1 MAAIEIDGLS
11 KRFRVNHERHS
22 DLKGRVLNLGR
33 RRPRED
39 FWALQEMSFEVA
51 DGETVGL
58 LGHNGSGKST
68 LLKCVAG
75 IMQPTTGEIRT
86 VGRLASLL
94 ELGAGFH
101 PELTGRENVFMN
113 GQILGLKNRDIER
126 RFDEIVAFAELEAFI
141 DQQVKH
147 YSSGMYVR
155 LGFAVATNVE
165 PDVLLIDEVLAVGD
179 EAFQRK
185 CLERIR
191 RFQREGRTMMFV
203 SHSPELVR
211 QICDRAVVLDHGQML
226 EIGPPGEA
234 IRTFRESLMQA
245 TKARQLG
252 IDEEVAVDQT
262 ERLAPAEQAG
272 ATAEPDRLDLGA
284 ITGSTPVID
293 PNAPP
298 PAIESATFEVRIT
311 RVGMEYPLADERDFL
326 VPGDPLRVSVGY
338 LADRRIDDVV
348 FAINIVNEQGLLVYG
363 INTDIL
369 LGGLEYVEGEGTL
382 DFVFPRV
389 PLLDGIYTVS
399 VGIHSHDV
407 KTIYDHHNAGH
418 TFQVT
423 DPGESA
429 GMVALDASV
438 VLDHVADRAP
448 GRGLGQRVTT

>member
-1 MAAIEIDGLS
+1 MAAAIEINQVS
-11 KRFRVNHERHS
+11 KRFRVNHQRHS

-33 RRPRED
+33 KPPRED
-39 FWALQEMSFEVA
+39 FWALQELSFEVA

-75 IMQPTTGEIRT
+75 IMQPSTGFIKT
-86 VGRLASLL
+86 VGRTASLL

-113 GQILGLKNRDIER
+113 GQILGLKNKDIER
-126 RFDEIVAFAELEAFI
+126 RFDEIVEFAELEQFI

-155 LGFAVATNVE
+155 LGFAVATNVD

-211 QICDRAVVLDHGQML
+211 QICDRAVVLDHGEMIG
-226 EIGPPGEA
+226 IGPPGES
-234 IRTFRESLMQA
+234 IRTFRESLMRG
-245 TKARQLG
+245 TRARQLHTG
-252 IDEEVAVDQT
+252 DAVDDQADQ
-262 ERLAPAEQAG
+262 RPAFE
-272 ATAEPDRLDLGA
+272 EPA
-284 ITGSTPVID
+284 VD
-293 PNAPP
+293 PDAAAP
-298 PAIESATFEVRIT
+298 PAIDLASFEVRIT
-311 RVGMEYPLADERDFL
+311 RVRMDYPLADERDFL
-326 VPGDPLRVSVGY
+326 VPGDPLRIKVGY
-338 LADRRIDDVV
+338 HAVRRIDDVV
-348 FAINIVNEQGLLVYG
+348 FSLNIINGDGLLIYG
-363 INTDIL
+363 VNTDHL
-369 LGGLEYVEGEGTL
+369 LGGLEYVEGDGTL
-382 DFVFPRV
+382 EFGFDHI

-399 VGIHSHDV
+399 IGIHSHDV
-407 KTIYDHHNAGH
+407 ATIYDHHSAGH

-423 DPGESA
+423 NPGVAA
-429 GMVALDASV
+429 GMVALDATV
-438 VLDHVADRAP
+438 TIDHAADRQVA
-448 GRGLGQRVTT
+448 G